1 MRRSLNSIRKSK
13 KGDLSLSI
21 NAVVILILA
30 LAVLG
35 VGIGFI
41 NGVFGGLIKKASS
54 FADKVEAQQL
64 GELEKSKEKIDFLGG
79 TLNLKMD
86 TTRVRD
92 VYFSMHNN
100 KNELAE
106 FELGF
111 GCDDYIVGLGA
122 QPNYAKFDF
131 DPKETLEGGQTKIL
145 TFNVDLPSGAPSG
158 ITLDCEISVK
168 TGGELYAKK
177 GFNVG
182 YEKG

>member
-1 MRRSLNSIRKSK
+1 MKRSNFSMRRSK

-30 LAVLG
+30 LAILG

-64 GELEKSKEKIDFLGG
+64 GELEKSKEKVDFLGG

-86 TTRVRD
+86 TTKVRD
-92 VYFSMHNN
+92 VYFSVHNN
-100 KNELAE
+100 KNEPAE
-106 FELGF
+106 FEIGF
-111 GCDDYIVGLGA
+111 SCDDFIVGLGA
-122 QPNYAKFDF
+122 QPNYAKFDY
-131 DPKETLEGGQTKIL
+131 DPKESLDGAQTKVL
-145 TFNVDLPSGAPSG
+145 TFNVELPSGAPSG
-158 ITLDCEISVK
+158 LTLDCEISVK

-177 GFNVG
+177 SFNVG
-182 YEKG
+182 YEKE